1 MSTLLSGSCCCRR
14 CFLRQVIGS
23 FLTEFITI
31 WVVFDFVLMSDAEI
45 VATSSVFRLRP
56 RLTGNDSLLTIGFIS
71 MSCNAIELFVSIF
84 T

>member
-1 MSTLLSGSCCCRR
+1 M
-14 CFLRQVIGS
+14 RQVLGS

-31 WVVFDFVLMSDAEI
+31 WVVFDFVQISDAEMF
-45 VATSSVFRLRP
+45 VTSSVFRFRP
-56 RLTGNDSLLTIGFIS
+56 RLTGKTGNDSLLTIGFIS